1 MTVTKVKI
9 ANMALS
15 HIGESTI
22 ESTTELSAEAGRVDI
37 FYDVALQRSLEWY
50 NWPFARRSQTLAL
63 HVDAAPKTRW
73 QFRYALPSD
82 LVKCRFIE
90 NVAGAD
96 ADPIPYALEN
106 DDAAAELTLL
116 TDVQE
121 ASLIYTFL
129 MEQPER
135 FPADFVLGLSH
146 QLAYLMAYSQTGK
159 RALAGDQ
166 LNLFQTFMAQAA
178 ASALNE
184 EMPGAPREAEA
195 IRARA

>member
-37 FYDVALQRSLEWY
+37 FYDVALQRCLEWY

-63 HVDAAPKTRW
+63 HIDAAPQTRW

-82 LVKCRFIE
+82 LVKCRTIE

-96 ADPIPYALEN
+96 ADPVPYVLEN

>member
-22 ESTTELSAEAGRVDI
+22 ESLTENSAEAGRVDI

-50 NWPFARRSQTLAL
+50 NWPFARRYQTLAL
-63 HVDAAPKTRW
+63 HSDAAPTTRW
-73 QFRYALPSD
+73 QYRYALPSD
-82 LVKCRFIE
+82 VVKCRLIE
-90 NVAGAD
+90 NVLGED

-106 DDAAAELTLL
+106 DDSGAELTLL
-116 TDVQE
+116 TDVQN
-121 ASLIYTFL
+121 AALIYTFL
-129 MEQPER
+129 MEHPER

-159 RALAGDQ
+159 RTLAGDQ
-166 LNLFQTFMAQAA
+166 LNLFQTFMTQAA

-184 EMPGAPREAEA
+184 EMPGPPREAEA